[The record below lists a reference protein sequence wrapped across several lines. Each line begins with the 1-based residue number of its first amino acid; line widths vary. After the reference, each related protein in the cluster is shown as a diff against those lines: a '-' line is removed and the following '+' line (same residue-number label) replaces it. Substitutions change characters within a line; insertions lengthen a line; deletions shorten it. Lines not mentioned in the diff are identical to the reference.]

1 MSNWYLQTGKDS
13 DIVISSRARLARNL
27 AEFNFKNSY
36 VKDESKKVL
45 DKIEEI
51 TPSLGYGL
59 KFLKMENIDYITKV
73 SLMEKHL
80 ISPDFAMKDGKNQA
94 ILINDDENI
103 CIMVNEEDH
112 LRLQVFSSGLEIEN
126 LVGLITEIDDKLSTL
141 VDYAYS
147 KDFGYLTACPT
158 NVGTGLRISIM
169 VHLPALAITGNIS
182 KVLSAVNSFGMNIR
196 GIYGEG
202 SESKGNIYQIFNNQS
217 LGLTEKEIMKNV
229 KAVTDKIIEQ
239 ERLARKNL
247 EKKPI
252 ELEERVY
259 RSYGLLTNSRKMTS
273 DECRALLSDVKLG
286 VDLGIITE
294 LDDTKVKKLE
304 LYTQVGNLQK
314 MLGDELNAYD
324 RDIKRCEVIKNL
336 IKNDN

>member
-1 MSNWYLQTGKDS
+1 MSNWYLQTGKES

-27 AEFNFKNSY
+27 AEFNFKNSF
-36 VKDESKKVL
+36 VKDESKSVMEKM
-45 DKIEEI
+45 EEI
-51 TPSLGYGL
+51 APSLGYGL
-59 KFLKMENIDYITKV
+59 KFCKMDNIDEVTKI

-80 ISPDFAMKDGKNQA
+80 ISPEFAMKGEANQA

-103 CIMVNEEDH
+103 CIMINEEDH
-112 LRLQVFSSGLEIEN
+112 LRIQVFSAGLEIEN
-126 LVGLITEIDDKLSTL
+126 LLGLITEIDEKLSTL
-141 VDYAYS
+141 VGYAYN
-147 KDFGYLTACPT
+147 KEFGYLTACPT

-182 KVLSAVNSFGMNIR
+182 KVLRAVNSFGMNIR

-202 SESKGNIYQIFNNQS
+202 SDSKGNIFQIFNNQS

-252 ELEERVY
+252 DLEDRVY
-259 RSYGLLTNSRKMTS
+259 RAYGVLVNSRKLTS

-286 VDLGIITE
+286 TDLGIIKE
-294 LDDTKVKKLE
+294 LDDAKVKKLE

-314 MLGDELNAYD
+314 YAGEELGAFD
-324 RDIKRCEVIKNL
+324 RDVKRCEL
-336 IKNDN
+336 IKEILK

>member
-36 VKDESKKVL
+36 VKDESKEVL
-45 DKIEEI
+45 RKIEEI
-51 TPSLGYGL
+51 APSLGYGL
-59 KFLKMENIDYITKV
+59 KFGKMDNIDYITKV

-80 ISPDFAMKDGKNQA
+80 ISPEFAMKDGQNQA

-112 LRLQVFSSGLEIEN
+112 LRLQVFSAGLELEH
-126 LVGLITEIDDKLSTL
+126 LVGLITEIDDKLSGI
-141 VDYAYS
+141 VEYAYS
-147 KDFGYLTACPT
+147 KEFGYLTACPT
-158 NVGTGLRISIM
+158 NVGTGLRISVM
-169 VHLPALAITGNIS
+169 VHLPGLALTGNIS
-182 KVLSAVNSFGMNIR
+182 KVLSAINSFGMNIR

-202 SESKGNIYQIFNNQS
+202 SESKGNIYQIYNNQS

-229 KAVTDKIIEQ
+229 RAVTDKIIEQ

-252 ELEERVY
+252 ELEDRVY
-259 RSYGLLTNSRKMTS
+259 RAYGILVNSRKLSS

-286 VDLGIITE
+286 TDLGIIKE
-294 LDDTKVKKLE
+294 LDDSKVKKIE

-314 MLGDELNAYD
+314 LIGDELNAYD
-324 RDIKRCEVIKNL
+324 RDVKRCEIIKTL
-336 IKNDN
+336 I